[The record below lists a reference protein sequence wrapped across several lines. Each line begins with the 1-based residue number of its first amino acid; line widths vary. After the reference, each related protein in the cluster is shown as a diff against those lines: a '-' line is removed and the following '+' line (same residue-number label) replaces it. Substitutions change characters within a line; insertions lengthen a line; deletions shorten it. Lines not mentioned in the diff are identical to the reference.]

1 MNKIFSFAL
10 LLMIFCLTACDQQE
24 TEPLAGPAKKL
35 PPPAAK
41 LEPAP
46 SASPSLTPP
55 TTTVITDKKETVE
68 KIVSTEAEAETEAE
82 EEAFIIPPLSLKPL
96 AEDTKKL
103 PRIDVIAPA
112 RVRLSLVVFFD
123 NAVIC
128 NLSGKLVATTHREFE
143 NNILIAEGACVS
155 EKILSAGHHEYQVKG
170 IIILPNGTRQEV
182 SFATGMQDVTDVIQP
197 SIEISKT
204 GEFKLKLA
212 VG

>member
-1 MNKIFSFAL
+1 MNKIFSFTL
-10 LLMIFCLTACDQQE
+10 LLTIFCLVACDQQE

-35 PPPAAK
+35 PPPAK
-41 LEPAP
+41 VEPA
-46 SASPSLTPP
+46 SLSLNPP
-55 TTTVITDKKETVE
+55 TATAITNKKEAVE
-68 KIVSTEAEAETEAE
+68 MVSVEETEAKGE
-82 EEAFIIPPLSLKPL
+82 EETFTIPPLSLKPL

-103 PRIDVIAPA
+103 PRIDVIAQA

-128 NLSGKLVATTHREFE
+128 NLSGKLVATIHREFE
-143 NNILIAEGACVS
+143 NGTLIAEGACAS
-155 EKILSAGHHEYQVKG
+155 DKILSVGHHEYKVKG

-197 SIEISKT
+197 AIEISKK
-204 GEFKLKLA
+204 GELKLQLA